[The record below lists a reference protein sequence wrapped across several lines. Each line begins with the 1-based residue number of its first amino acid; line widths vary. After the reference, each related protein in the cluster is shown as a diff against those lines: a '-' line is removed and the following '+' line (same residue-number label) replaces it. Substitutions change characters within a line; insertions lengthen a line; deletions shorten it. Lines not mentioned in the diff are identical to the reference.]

1 MKLSI
6 DNLSDLWEILKSAV
20 ELAEGLWS
28 GFEGAGEDKR
38 AWCIEILNSKIDV
51 PLVPESLEGEIIGL
65 LIDLAVSVFINS

>member
-6 DNLSDLWEILKSAV
+6 DNLGDLWEILRNVA
-20 ELAEGLWS
+20 

-38 AWCIEILNSKIDV
+38 AWAVDLLNEKINI
-51 PLVPESLEGEIIGL
+51 PLVPEALEGEIIGL

>member
-6 DNLSDLWEILKSAV
+6 DNLGDLWEILRNVV
-20 ELAEGLWS
+20 ELAEGLWA

-38 AWCIEILNSKIDV
+38 AFCVDLLNEKINI
-51 PLVPESLEGEIIGL
+51 PLVPEALEGEIIGL